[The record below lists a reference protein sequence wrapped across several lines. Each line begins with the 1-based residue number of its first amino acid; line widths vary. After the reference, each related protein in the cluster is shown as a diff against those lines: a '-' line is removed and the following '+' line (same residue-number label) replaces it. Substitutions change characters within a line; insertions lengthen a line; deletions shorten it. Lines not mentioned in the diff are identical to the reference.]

1 MFPRNRKSSRLLLS
15 ILLLNI
21 VACCFHSVSAQER
34 RAARIAEEAVP
45 VLTAVEVKPNAKNA
59 VAPRKVNENVTPAVA
74 ASFTN
79 PATITIN
86 DNSVASLYP
95 SNITVVDQTGV
106 VQRVSVTL
114 NNLTHTFASSLD
126 ILLVSPSG
134 RKSLI
139 MSDMVNGAVNNV
151 TFTLDDY
158 APLPLPFNQTGT
170 TGFPLTPGAYRPTNS
185 GVGDPFPAP
194 APAAPYTATLSA
206 FNGDNPNGTWSLYV
220 LDDDA
225 LGDSGSIAGGWTIS
239 FDARPP
245 VPAPGQILVN
255 EFRARGVG
263 TSPPSSIG
271 GADEFFELYN
281 NTDSS
286 VTIIDAIPGADP
298 TLPAGAGWY
307 VGIAQGASQVA
318 FIPLPQ
324 TLSTGG
330 PLAIPPRGF
339 LLFTTQPQTPS
350 PAGNTYSL
358 GTYPSGTG
366 VTASGAP
373 NFTISPASPVNG
385 FLPDAVGI
393 AVFSTNSTAPPYRL
407 DSVGF
412 SSITHPDFKEGTG
425 LVPPGG
431 ITTPSQHSWARKL
444 NSGLPQDTGV
454 NADDFV
460 LVETTGAILD
470 GVQATLGAPS
480 PERGPTPT
488 VYTTSGAPIQRNANI
503 KAQLIDPQCAGFGTP
518 SSACARVRTAN
529 GANST
534 NAAFGT
540 LLIRRRFTN
549 NTGVPVYALRFR
561 VTDITTLGN
570 TTNAQADL
578 RLLSSTARSVT
589 NTASANVD
597 LVALSLQQPPT
608 QTAGG
613 GLHSSVGVTTVN
625 TTVPLAAGATADLE
639 FTLGVMRDGPFRFLV
654 NVEALPAPLG
664 PSQTIVVSG
673 GAARRKTSGTKQA
686 GKLRQ

>member
-1 MFPRNRKSSRLLLS
+1 MSPLAKKLFRLFLS
-15 ILLLNI
+15 ILVLGIPTHGLQNTL
-21 VACCFHSVSAQER
+21 AQER
-34 RAARIAEEAVP
+34 RAVRIVEEAIP
-45 VLTAVEVKPNAKNA
+45 VLTPVEVKPNAKNA
-59 VAPRKVNENVTPAVA
+59 VAPRRVNENVTTAVA

-86 DNSVASLYP
+86 DNGAASLYP
-95 SNITVVDQTGV
+95 SNITVAGQTGV

-114 NNLTHTFASSLD
+114 NSLTHTSATALD

-134 RKSLI
+134 RKSII

-158 APLPLPFNQTGT
+158 APLPLPLNQTGT
-170 TGFPLTPGAYRPTNS
+170 TGFPLTPGVYRPTNS
-185 GVGDPFPAP
+185 STGDTFPAP

-225 LGDSGSIAGGWTIS
+225 NGDSGSIAGGWTIT

-245 VPAPGQILVN
+245 APAPGDILIS
-255 EFRARGVG
+255 EFRTRGVG
-263 TSPPSSIG
+263 TSPPASDGS
-271 GADEFFELYN
+271 ADEFFEFYN

-286 VTIIDAIPGADP
+286 ITIVDAIPGADP
-298 TLPAGAGWY
+298 TIPPGAGWR
-307 VGIAQGASQVA
+307 IAFAQGASETTS
-318 FIPLPQ
+318 IPVPQ
-324 TLSTGG
+324 TLSTSG
-330 PLAIPPRGF
+330 PLAIPPRGS
-339 LLFTTQPQTPS
+339 LLFATQPQTPS

-358 GTYPSGTG
+358 DTYPSATG
-366 VTASGAP
+366 VVASGIA
-373 NFTISPASPVNG
+373 NFVIRPASPTVG
-385 FLPDAVGI
+385 FLPDNVGI
-393 AVFSTNSTAPPYRL
+393 AIFSTTTSAPANRL

-412 SSITHPDFKEGTG
+412 SSVTHPDFTEGGG
-425 LVPPGG
+425 LAPANG
-431 ITTPSQHSWARKL
+431 ITTPSQHSWVRKL
-444 NSGLPQDTGV
+444 NSGVPQDTGV

-470 GVQATLGAPS
+470 GVQATLGAPG
-480 PERGPTPT
+480 PERGPNAP

-540 LLIRRRFTN
+540 LLIRRRFVN

-597 LVALSLQQPPT
+597 LVALALQQPPT
-608 QTAGG
+608 QAAGG
-613 GLHSSVGVTTVN
+613 GINSSVGVTTVN
-625 TTVPLAAGATADLE
+625 TTVPLAAGASIDLE

-654 NVEALPAPLG
+654 NVEALPGPLG
-664 PSQTIVVSG
+664 PTQTIIVG
-673 GAARRKTSGTKQA
+673 GGTARRKASATKQA
-686 GKLRQ
+686 GKLR